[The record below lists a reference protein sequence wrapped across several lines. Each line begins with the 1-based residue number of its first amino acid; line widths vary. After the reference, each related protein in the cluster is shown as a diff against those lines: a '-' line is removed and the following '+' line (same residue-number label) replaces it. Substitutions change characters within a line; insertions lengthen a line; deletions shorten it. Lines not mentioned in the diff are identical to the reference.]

1 MNSITYFV
9 YDYDISKYWLLEVDI
24 NYLNIRWNPLIY
36 VPERYKIIY
45 IKNHLTKIIQTAK
58 KY

>member
-9 YDYDISKYWLLEVDI
+9 YDLDISKYWLLEVDI

-36 VPERYKIIY
+36 VPERYKQLY
-45 IKNHLTKIIQTAK
+45 IENYLTKIIQTAK